1 MRNKLPIVSF
11 ARSIFVTHYS
21 HKCQHQILP
30 LNFCPVSNY
39 NNICS
44 LNKTLHDLLQ
54 CGSLT
59 SALHLFEEM
68 PKRDVVTW
76 NIMISGYSHNRFPR
90 KSLHLY
96 NKMVSQGIKENSSTF
111 SSILS
116 ICGNAGLYKEGIE
129 IHSRVVVLG
138 FSMNVY
144 IASALVN
151 MYIQMGLRD
160 VAFKLF
166 YDLPKRNLPV
176 WNLVLRGICELG
188 GSSTEFLRLYSD
200 MKLENVEP
208 NGLTYS
214 YLIHGC
220 CKKRLLDKGTQLH
233 SHVIKTGWLESNV
246 FLANALV
253 DFYSACGILV
263 DADKAFECIPR
274 QDVITWNSMV
284 SVYAANDLF
293 HEAVRVLG
301 EMRLWDKRPSAMSF
315 IALLNLTSRRKE
327 LLLGKQMH
335 NFVIKL
341 GLDYGSVLIQSALID
356 MYGKNHDIQSSITAF
371 QCTRETSLECCNS
384 MMTSLLHLGF
394 FQDVFE
400 IFSRMVCENIVF
412 DEVSLSSTIKA
423 LSLLSTPNLDNC
435 ALLHCCAIKSGFDSD
450 SVVLCSLIDA
460 YSRSGH
466 LRFSQQTFE
475 ALPSPNIIGFTSIIN
490 AYARKGMGSQC
501 LAVFAEMIQKG
512 LKPDKVTFLC
522 VLLGCNHSGLVEE
535 GKKIFEFMRTFHE
548 VYPDRRH
555 YSCMVDLLG
564 RTGLLNEAEELLMSA
579 SSSGDSIMWSSL
591 LRSCRIHQNEHV
603 GRRAAK
609 RLMDLEP
616 EDPSF
621 WLQASNFY
629 SEIGEF
635 ETAVYIR
642 EVAVARK
649 MSRDIG
655 YSLIRVHEFH

>member
-1 MRNKLPIVSF
+1 MRSKRTIASF
-11 ARSIFVTHYS
+11 ARSRYASYHS
-21 HKCQHQILP
+21 HKCQQPTRP
-30 LNFCPVSNY
+30 LDFCSVSNY
-39 NNICS
+39 DVYS
-44 LNKTLHDLLQ
+44 LNKTLHDLVK

-76 NIMISGYSHNRFPR
+76 NIMISGYSYNGFPR

-96 NKMVSQGIKENSSTF
+96 NKMVSQGIKENSSTL

-116 ICGNAGLYKEGIE
+116 ICANAGLYKEGIE

-138 FSMNVY
+138 SCMNLY

-151 MYIQMGLRD
+151 MYIQMGLID

-166 YDLPKRNLPV
+166 YELPKRNLPV

-188 GSSTEFLRLYSD
+188 RSSEFLSLYSD
-200 MKLENVEP
+200 MKLDSVEP
-208 NGLTYS
+208 NGLTFC

-220 CKKRLLDKGTQLH
+220 CKQRLLDKGRQLH
-233 SHVIKTGWLESNV
+233 SHVIKTGWLESNI
-246 FLANALV
+246 FLANVLV

-263 DADKAFECIPR
+263 DADKEFECIQP

-284 SVYAANDLF
+284 SVYAANDML
-293 HEAVRVLG
+293 HEAVRVLE
-301 EMRLWDKRPSAMSF
+301 EMRSWDKFPSAMSF
-315 IALLNLTSRRKE
+315 VALLNLSSRRKE
-327 LLLGKQMH
+327 LLFGKQIH

-341 GLDYGSVLIQSALID
+341 GVDYGSVLVQSALID
-356 MYGKNHDIQSSITAF
+356 MYGKNDDIQSSVTIF
-371 QCTRETSLECCNS
+371 QCSHERSLECCNS

-400 IFSRMVCENIVF
+400 LFSWMVCENIVF

-423 LSLLSTPNLDNC
+423 LSLYSSPSLDNC

-450 SVVLCSLIDA
+450 SMVLCSLIDA
-460 YSRSGH
+460 YSRSGQI
-466 LRFSQQTFE
+466 RFSQQIFE
-475 ALPSPNIIGFTSIIN
+475 ALPSPNIIGFTSMIN
-490 AYARKGMGSQC
+490 AYARKGMGSEC
-501 LAVFAEMIQKG
+501 LAVFEEMIQKG
-512 LKPDKVTFLC
+512 PKPDKVTFLC
-522 VLLGCNHSGLVEE
+522 ILLGCNHSGLVEE
-535 GKKIFEFMRTFHE
+535 GKKIFDSMRTLHE

-564 RTGLLNEAEELLMSA
+564 RAGLVNEAEELLMHAPST
-579 SSSGDSIMWSSL
+579 GDSIMWSSL

-621 WLQASNFY
+621 WLQASKFY

-655 YSLIRVHEFH
+655 CSSIRVHECR